1 MTTPSRNL
9 NSRKERQNSLSTNA
23 ENEQLRKEIDALHA
37 AAEAREQQLLA
48 ATHAMDDI
56 LLEVESQRNTL
67 KKKNKQLLELNAY
80 IRSINDAMNSV
91 LIVVSI
97 DGQVTQANR
106 VFTEA
111 LHWTEE
117 ELPQIHVDTLF
128 PKEVLST
135 IKSAVSQ
142 HTGSLV
148 VSHITQFSRLE
159 IETELYKSNGTP
171 TSTVYLVKGERFY
184 SHQGKLQGIL
194 LTATDISE
202 LRERE
207 NALQQSQQ
215 TLESRNKELAETL
228 DQLRTSQQQL
238 VQAEKLASLGQ
249 LVAGVAHEINNPI
262 SFIIG
267 NAHVLKRNAERLES
281 YLEAV
286 HANNE
291 QDLSDLRE
299 SLRIDSVTKD
309 LKPTVEDVLEA
320 AGRVGGIV
328 EALRDSSAEQAKKT
342 SVDLKDIVALAV
354 KWVSTNHDVR
364 QTIQIHLTDSVMVWG
379 HKGQLVQVVVNLLNN
394 ALHACRKAD
403 KPNVRIEIGQNNSQG
418 WLCVSDNGTGL
429 EESTISKIFD
439 PFFTTKE
446 VGEGSGLGL
455 AISYRLI
462 TDHDGELNVINQTEG
477 GAKFT
482 VLLPLSTAQR
492 SAQIENP

>member
-1 MTTPSRNL
+1 MTMPSRKLTARNE
-9 NSRKERQNSLSTNA
+9 KQNSLSTNA
-23 ENEQLRKEIDALHA
+23 ENEQLRKEIDALYA

-56 LLEVESQRNTL
+56 LLEVESQRNAL

-91 LIVVSI
+91 LIVVGI

-106 VFTEA
+106 VFSQD
-111 LHWTEE
+111 LRWTEE
-117 ELPQIHVDTLF
+117 ELPQLHVDMLFQRETLSSMS
-128 PKEVLST
+128 K
-135 IKSAVSQ
+135 AVHQ
-142 HTGSLV
+142 YHGSVV
-148 VSHITQFSRLE
+148 VSYITQFSHLE
-159 IETELYKSNGTP
+159 IETALYKSNGKP
-171 TSTVYLVKGERFY
+171 TQAIYLVKGERFY

-202 LRERE
+202 LRDRE
-207 NALQQSQQ
+207 IALQQSQQ
-215 TLESRNKELAETL
+215 TLESRNSELAETL
-228 DQLRTSQQQL
+228 EQLKASQQQL

-267 NAHVLKRNAERLES
+267 NAHVLKRNAERLQT
-281 YLEAV
+281 YLQAV
-286 HANNE
+286 HANDE
-291 QDLSDLRE
+291 QDLSDLRD
-299 SLRIDSVTKD
+299 SLRIDAVTKD

-328 EALRDSSAEQAKKT
+328 EALRDSSAEQAKKS
-342 SVDLKDIVALAV
+342 SVDLRDIVALSV
-354 KWVSTNHDVR
+354 KWVSANYDYR
-364 QTIQIHLTDSVMVWG
+364 QTIQIDSSNSVMVWG
-379 HKGQLVQVVVNLLNN
+379 HKGQLVQVIVNLLNN
-394 ALHACRKAD
+394 ALHACRNAEQ
-403 KPNVRIEIGQNNSQG
+403 PNVRIGIGQNKSQA

-455 AISYRLI
+455 AISYRI
-462 TDHDGELNVINQTEG
+462 ISEHEGELNVENIAEG

-482 VLLPLSTAQR
+482 VLLPLSTEQQ
-492 SAQIENP
+492 SVQTENP